1 MTTFTELF
9 REAKEGKKLVT
20 RPINQD
26 LQKHIDSLNK
36 MFAENWSPLFDK
48 DKDYELWSD
57 YANHVYFGN
66 DFQYTLVVNKS
77 TIDTIELAPVNWSF
91 VKRFPYPLKT
101 MYAIILK
108 HLVKRKLADE
118 FRKAVINSGLSV
130 IFDEVQD
137 LDYLIKAMNGVL
149 GENTFVFNDN
159 TIKFKN
165 EIIKVDN
172 LNFMRNCYNTLNED
186 LLDMSTP
193 KDYKEVNLDLFK
205 LLKTNEEIR
214 ESLVKLLI
222 RLKNLYLDEV
232 NTFYPKECIEDTKNK
247 FESLCHKYTINP
259 NDYFLYPTIR
269 NNSISWIVAPKR
281 TELDFDSYFSLNTW
295 YTHRDMKNISK
306 EVFYNSFEELE
317 DKVLNVAIKEVNN
330 TVAEKIVN
338 ESLKP
343 IKKLNLSMRDL
354 DNEIDFNGCKISV
367 KTKDGKLTLKYK
379 DYTFHVPYYSP
390 NSVHTYFEKEN
401 GVEDNKTWVKTKED
415 IQTVADLF
423 IEFLNS

>member
-1 MTTFTELF
+1 MTTFTELL
-9 REAKEGKKLVT
+9 REAKEGKKLVP

-193 KDYKEVNLDLFK
+193 KDYKEVNLDLFN

-232 NTFYPKECIEDTKNK
+232 NTFYPKECIEEAKNK
-247 FESLCHKYTINP
+247 FQNLCRKYTIDSNS
-259 NDYFLYPTIR
+259 YFLYPLF
-269 NNSISWIVAPKR
+269 NNDGIDWKVTLKNSPFAP
-281 TELDFDSYFSLNTW
+281 DSYFSLNAW
-295 YTHRDMKNISK
+295 YTHNGMKNISK
-306 EVFYNSFEELE
+306 ETFYNSLKELD
-317 DKVLNVAIKEVNN
+317 DKVLNSAIKEVNN
-330 TVAEKIVN
+330 TVAEKIVD
-338 ESLKP
+338 KT
-343 IKKLNLSMRDL
+343 IKKVRELNLRTNDI
-354 DNEIDFNGCKISV
+354 DKEISFNNNKISV
-367 KTKDGKLTLKYK
+367 TAKDGNLSLKYK
-379 DYTFHVPYYSP
+379 DYTFQCSYYSP
-390 NSVHTYFEKEN
+390 HSPKTYFDKEDKTLAKEN
-401 GVEDNKTWVKTKED
+401 WLDYKIKLRQVS
-415 IQTVADLF
+415 DLF
-423 IEFLNS
+423 IDFLNS

>member
-1 MTTFTELF
+1 MTTFTELL
-9 REAKEGKKLVT
+9 REAKESKKLVP

-108 HLVKRKLADE
+108 HLVKQKLSDE

-137 LDYLIKAMNGVL
+137 LDYLIKAMNSVL
-149 GENTFVFNDN
+149 GENTIVFNDN

-186 LLDMSTP
+186 LLDISTP
-193 KDYKEVNLDLFK
+193 KDYKEVNLDLFN
-205 LLKTNEEIR
+205 LLKTNGEIR
-214 ESLVKLLI
+214 GDLTKLLI
-222 RLKNLYLDEV
+222 TLKNLYLDEV
-232 NTFYPKECIEDTKNK
+232 NTFYPKEWIENTKNK
-247 FESLCHKYTINP
+247 FKTLCNKYTISP
-259 NDYFLYPTIR
+259 NDYLLYPMIH
-269 NNSISWIVAPKR
+269 NNSVSWKITPKNNNFKI
-281 TELDFDSYFSLNTW
+281 EPYYSLNTW
-295 YTHRDMKNISK
+295 HTHKGMKNISK
-306 EVFYNSFEELE
+306 EEFYNSLGELE
-317 DKVLNVAIKEVNN
+317 EIVRNVAIKEVNHII
-330 TVAEKIVN
+330 TDKIIRDTSKKIRELN
-338 ESLKP
+338 L
-343 IKKLNLSMRDL
+343 KLNDI
-354 DNEIDFNGCKISV
+354 DKEISFNGNKISV
-367 KTKDGKLTLKYK
+367 TTKDGNLNLKYN
-379 DYTFHVPYYSP
+379 DFIFQCSYYSP
-390 NSVHTYFEKEN
+390 HSPKTYFDKEDKTLAKEN
-401 GVEDNKTWVKTKED
+401 WLNYKIKLRQVS
-415 IQTVADLF
+415 DLF
-423 IEFLNS
+423 IDFLNS

>member
-9 REAKEGKKLVT
+9 REAKEGKKLVA

-36 MFAENWSPLFDK
+36 MFSENWSPLFDK
-48 DKDYELWSD
+48 DKNYELWSD
-57 YANHVYFGN
+57 YSNHVYFGN
-66 DFQYTLVVNKS
+66 NYQHILVVNKS
-77 TIDTIELAPVNWSF
+77 TIDTIELAPVNWSLI
-91 VKRFPYPLKT
+91 KRFPYPLKT
-101 MYAIILK
+101 MYVMILK
-108 HLVKRKLADE
+108 HLVMRKIIGEFKR
-118 FRKAVINSGLSV
+118 AVIDSGLSV

-137 LDYLIKAMNGVL
+137 LDYLIRDMNNVL

-159 TIKFKN
+159 TIKFKD

-186 LLDMSTP
+186 LLYTDTP
-193 KDYKEVNLDLFK
+193 KDYKEVNLDLFN
-205 LLKTNEEIR
+205 LLKTDR
-214 ESLVKLLI
+214 ELRGNLIKLLI
-222 RLKNLYLDEV
+222 TLKNLYLNEV
-232 NTFYPKECIEDTKNK
+232 NTFYPKEWIEDTKNK
-247 FESLCHKYTINP
+247 FESLCHKYTISP

>member
-1 MTTFTELF
+1 
-9 REAKEGKKLVT
+9 
-20 RPINQD
+20 
-26 LQKHIDSLNK
+26 
-36 MFAENWSPLFDK
+36 
-48 DKDYELWSD
+48 
-57 YANHVYFGN
+57 
-66 DFQYTLVVNKS
+66 
-77 TIDTIELAPVNWSF
+77 
-91 VKRFPYPLKT
+91 
-101 MYAIILK
+101 
-108 HLVKRKLADE
+108 
-118 FRKAVINSGLSV
+118 
-130 IFDEVQD
+130 
-137 LDYLIKAMNGVL
+137 MNNVL

-159 TIKFKN
+159 TIKFKD

-186 LLDMSTP
+186 LLYTDTP
-193 KDYKEVNLDLFK
+193 KDYKEVNLDLFN
-205 LLKTNEEIR
+205 LLKTDR
-214 ESLVKLLI
+214 ELRGNLIKLLI
-222 RLKNLYLDEV
+222 TLKNLYLNEV
-232 NTFYPKECIEDTKNK
+232 NTFYPKEWIEDTKNK

-306 EVFYNSFEELE
+306 EVFYNSFEKLE

-330 TVAEKIVN
+330 TVADKIVN

-401 GVEDNKTWVKTKED
+401 GVEDNKTWAKTKED

>member
-1 MTTFTELF
+1 MTTFTELL
-9 REAKEGKKLVT
+9 REAKESKKLVP

-108 HLVKRKLADE
+108 HLVKQKLADE

-137 LDYLIKAMNGVL
+137 LDYLIKAMNSVL
-149 GENTFVFNDN
+149 GENIIVFNDN

-172 LNFMRNCYNTLNED
+172 LNFMRNCYNTLND
-186 LLDMSTP
+186 LLLDVSTP
-193 KDYKEVNLDLFK
+193 KDYKEVNLNLFN
-205 LLKTNEEIR
+205 LLKTNGEIR

-222 RLKNLYLDEV
+222 RLKNLYLNEV
-232 NTFYPKECIEDTKNK
+232 STFYPKEWIEDSKNK
-247 FESLCHKYTINP
+247 FETLCRKYTINP
-259 NDYFLYPTIR
+259 NDYLLYPVIH
-269 NNSISWIVAPKR
+269 NESISWIVAPKR

-317 DKVLNVAIKEVNN
+317 DKVLDVAIKEVNN
-330 TVAEKIVN
+330 TVADKIVN

-401 GVEDNKTWVKTKED
+401 GVEDNKTWAKTKED

>member
-1 MTTFTELF
+1 MTTFTELL
-9 REAKEGKKLVT
+9 REAKESKKLVP

-77 TIDTIELAPVNWSF
+77 TIDTIELSPVNWSF

-101 MYAIILK
+101 MYVIILK

-137 LDYLIKAMNGVL
+137 LDYLIKTMNSVL
-149 GENTFVFNDN
+149 GENTFIFNDN

-172 LNFMRNCYNTLNED
+172 LNFMRNCYNTLNEFF
-186 LLDMSTP
+186 LDVSTP
-193 KDYKEVNLDLFK
+193 KDYKEATSDLFN
-205 LLKTNEEIR
+205 LLKTNEELR

-222 RLKNLYLDEV
+222 KLKNLYLDEV
-232 NTFYPKECIEDTKNK
+232 NTFYPREYIEAAKDKFKN
-247 FESLCHKYTINP
+247 LCRKYTIDSNS
-259 NDYFLYPTIR
+259 YFLYPLF
-269 NNSISWIVAPKR
+269 NNDGIDWKVTLKNSPFAP
-281 TELDFDSYFSLNTW
+281 DSYFSLNAW
-295 YTHRDMKNISK
+295 YTHNGMKNISK
-306 EVFYNSFEELE
+306 ETFYNSLKELD
-317 DKVLNVAIKEVNN
+317 DKVLNSAIKEVNN